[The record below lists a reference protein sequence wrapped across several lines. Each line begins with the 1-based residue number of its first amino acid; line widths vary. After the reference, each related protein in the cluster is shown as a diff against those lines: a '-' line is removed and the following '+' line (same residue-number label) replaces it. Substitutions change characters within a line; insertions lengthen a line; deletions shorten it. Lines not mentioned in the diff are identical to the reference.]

1 MRRSTRGLASF
12 EQELKKKVFLTSVV
26 KVKIKCILPPDWCR
40 LYCELIVA
48 QNIKQNCSCFW
59 RENVQGENTK
69 CDWLKIQ
76 NTMLRKMQNA
86 ICEKYKT
93 VPAAAFG
100 ISAEKLQSWWA
111 EKMHLWAQKVSLQ
124 RGRNKILF
132 KYNMFW
138 ANWWQKHKIQ
148 MVETKCKI
156 QFAWNTIYVHYFGW
170 DELLSQ
176 SMKIILEG
184 KIGNTICVKYKMQNV
199 FLILGG
205 RMF

>member
-1 MRRSTRGLASF
+1 MHPPTRLVPFVLWAHCCSKYCTK
-12 EQELKKKVFLTSVV
+12 LFLLLER
-26 KVKIKCILPPDWCR
+26 KCSGGKYKMWLT
-40 LYCELIVA
+40 
-48 QNIKQNCSCFW
+48 K
-59 RENVQGENTK
+59 NTK
-69 CDWLKIQ
+69 Y
-76 NTMLRKMQNA
+76 NLRKIQNA

-148 MVETKCKI
+148 MEETKCKI

-184 KIGNTICVKYKMQNV
+184 KIGNTICVKNKMQNV

-205 RMF
+205 RRF